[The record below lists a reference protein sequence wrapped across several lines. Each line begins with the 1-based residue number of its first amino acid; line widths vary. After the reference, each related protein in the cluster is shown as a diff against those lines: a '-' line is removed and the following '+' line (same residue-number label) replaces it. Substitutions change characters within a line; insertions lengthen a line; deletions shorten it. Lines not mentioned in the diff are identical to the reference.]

1 MLAIIP
7 LPRQQAQRMPLSRR
21 QLPAALLSLA
31 SGVAASRAGAGG
43 QTAVAPMVDS
53 AGNTAGRRP
62 VRVLSSTD
70 ARRVKPLIDD
80 FERRHPGL
88 RIEYIE
94 LGTVA
99 LYDAIRNQSPAAT
112 AARADVVWS
121 SAMDLQIKLVNDGH
135 ALRHDST
142 HAQALPAWALWKG
155 EAYGTTFEPVGLV
168 YNRHLLGDADVPR
181 THSALAERLL
191 AETPRFRGRVA
202 TYDIDRAGLGYLIAA
217 QDAMAMPNYWD
228 LVRAMG
234 ACAVQLHTS
243 TQQMLEDVADGDTLL
258 AFNVLGSYA
267 EAFARGRSE
276 LGIVYPSDY
285 TLVVSRV
292 AFIAQRAPN
301 PQGARAW
308 LDHLLSAPG
317 QRLLA
322 EAGGL
327 YAVRADAMAERSAL
341 SLQQKLGA
349 SARPVAL
356 GPGLLAHLD
365 HSKRAAML
373 KRWRQTLGQNVALA
387 MPATNASA
395 TAMPASPSAP
405 EVMPAVRR

>member
-1 MLAIIP
+1 
-7 LPRQQAQRMPLSRR
+7 MPLSRR

-31 SGVAASRAGAGG
+31 AGRAASGAGSDG
-43 QTAVAPMVDS
+43 AMADS
-53 AGNTAGRRP
+53 NNNAGRRV

-70 ARRVKPLIDD
+70 ARRVRPLIDD
-80 FERRHPGL
+80 FERRHPAL
-88 RIEYIE
+88 RIDYVE

-99 LYDAIRNQSPAAT
+99 LYDSVRGQGQAGA

-121 SAMDLQIKLVNDGH
+121 SAMDLQMKLVNDGH

-142 HAQALPAWALWKG
+142 HAPALPGWALWKG

-168 YNRHLLGDADVPR
+168 YNRHLLTEADVPR
-181 THSALAERLL
+181 THAALAERLL

-234 ACAVQLHTS
+234 VCAVQLHTS

-292 AFIAQRAPN
+292 AFIAQGAPN

-308 LDHLLSAPG
+308 MDYLLSAPG
-317 QRLLA
+317 QRLMA

-327 YAVRADAMAERSAL
+327 YAVRADAMPERSAV

-349 SARPVAL
+349 TARPIAL
-356 GPGLLAHLD
+356 GPGLLAPLD
-365 HSKRAAML
+365 HSKRVATV
-373 KRWRQTLGQNVALA
+373 KRWRQALGQTVAA
-387 MPATNASA
+387 AT
-395 TAMPASPSAP
+395 P
-405 EVMPAVRR
+405 RR